1 MFGEALRFP
10 VAGDSAL
17 KNHLIG
23 GVLGILGFLLIPAF
37 FVQGYLVRVLR
48 VAVEGGDEPP
58 VFDEWGDLLVDGL
71 KLFVVTLAYFI
82 VPTIVMFVSIFAFVG
97 VASVSTGAPGE
108 VPSSAFAG
116 AGIDGLL
123 LLLVSMLLFFLA
135 AYLVPAAAANFAR
148 HDDLGK
154 AFEFGTVV
162 DAAFS
167 ADYFVAVVF
176 AILVGLIVGAVTVFL
191 SIIVVGL
198 ILVPF
203 LSFYTQVATYYL
215 FGRGFAKAMDLD
227 GPGGA
232 TGTGTARPYE

>member
-1 MFGEALRFP
+1 MLGEALRFP
-10 VAGDSAL
+10 IAGDSAL
-17 KNHLIG
+17 KNHLLG
-23 GVLGILGFLLIPAF
+23 GILAIFGFLLIPAF

-48 VAVEGGDEPP
+48 VAVEGGEEPP
-58 VFDEWGDLLVDGL
+58 EFDEWGDLLVDGL
-71 KLFVVTLAYFI
+71 KLFVVNLAYFI
-82 VPTIVMFVSIFAFVG
+82 VPTIVLFVSIFAFVG
-97 VASVSTGAPGE
+97 TAAISSGAPGE
-108 VPSSAFAG
+108 VDPGAVAG
-116 AGIDGLL
+116 ASIVGLL
-123 LLLVSMLLFFLA
+123 FMLLAMLLFFLA

-167 ADYFVAVVF
+167 ADYFVAVLF
-176 AILVGLIVGAVTVFL
+176 AILVGLVVGAVTFFL

-215 FGRGFAKAMDLD
+215 FGRGYAKAL
-227 GPGGA
+227 GVGGA
-232 TGTGTARPYE
+232 GGPTTTPTATYE